1 LNRSDI
7 IALKVRE
14 PITALCRS
22 IFTCGTIG
30 VAVPFVITEKAMSQ
44 ISMIDRGAE
53 ILVRTIQPEEG
64 NLSIE
69 AARAILT
76 FQLSQTDRER
86 VNELAAKARSGTLI
100 SEERAELDEYERITC
115 LLELMQSKARLSLK
129 QAQQSL

>member
-1 LNRSDI
+1 
-7 IALKVRE
+7 
-14 PITALCRS
+14 
-22 IFTCGTIG
+22 
-30 VAVPFVITEKAMSQ
+30 MSQ

-53 ILVRTIQPEEG
+53 ILVRTIRPEEG

-76 FQLSQTDRER
+76 FQLSQADRER

-100 SEERAELDEYERITC
+100 SEERAELDEYECITC

>member
-7 IALKVRE
+7 IALKVHK
-14 PITALCRS
+14 PIAALCRS

-30 VAVPFVITEKAMSQ
+30 AVVPLVITEKAMSQ

-53 ILVRTIQPEEG
+53 ILVRTIRSEEG

-76 FQLSQTDRER
+76 FQLSQADRER